1 MNIILLGAPGSGKG
15 TQAELL
21 VQHHNFV
28 QLSTG
33 DLFRKHIAENTPL
46 GIEAKKFMN
55 EGNLVPDEVTNEMVW
70 DYLSTQRN
78 DGLIFDGYPRTIQQA
93 EQLDWMLA
101 KLNRRINHAFYIEV
115 PNEILIERISNR
127 LVCPTCKRSYNLKTR
142 PPKVA
147 GICDYDGTKLVQRP
161 DDEPEKVAIRLRA
174 YEEQTAPLVDYYRQ
188 KETIIHVNGQS
199 TNPEDVYAKI
209 NEYLMS

>member
-55 EGNLVPDEVTNEMVW
+55 EGNLVPDEVTNEMV
-70 DYLSTQRN
+70 
-78 DGLIFDGYPRTIQQA
+78 
-93 EQLDWMLA
+93 
-101 KLNRRINHAFYIEV
+101 
-115 PNEILIERISNR
+115 
-127 LVCPTCKRSYNLKTR
+127 
-142 PPKVA
+142 
-147 GICDYDGTKLVQRP
+147 
-161 DDEPEKVAIRLRA
+161 
-174 YEEQTAPLVDYYRQ
+174 
-188 KETIIHVNGQS
+188 
-199 TNPEDVYAKI
+199 
-209 NEYLMS
+209 